1 MKKTVAI
8 VLVAIMVISLN
19 APVLSIFKW
28 MRAKECLPIYLIT
41 SNKIDE
47 VSMEKVSKEITI
59 EPLHIQLVHLSNDM
73 IKNNKEETDTLEN
86 TTIDEV
92 PDDKETSSAASEL
105 PYDEAVLIAKVIY
118 HEANN
123 QSVYGRRLVA
133 DTIFNRVDN
142 PYFPND
148 IWSVISQP
156 GQYDLLDDLPD
167 CPVTDENLQIA
178 YEEFEHRTND
188 IVYFFRTKHYHTF
201 GTPVLNEQ
209 DHWFSTL

>member
-47 VSMEKVSKEITI
+47 VPMEKVSKEITI

-86 TTIDEV
+86 NTIDEV

-156 GQYDLLDDLPD
+156 GQYDLLEDLPD

-188 IVYFFRTKHYHTF
+188 IVYFFRTKHYHANTVPIRQI
-201 GTPVLNEQ
+201 GG
-209 DHWFSTL
+209 HYFSR